1 MKIFNLIFALAIC
14 CCFVACSDMEDP
26 IDQTELSVE
35 DRTVDVCRRLLNM
48 VPGNTPPNCND
59 NLGITIV
66 DYDLSSGQCCMTVEF
81 PDEGPWSWCMI
92 GPQTGPDF
100 TAPLVNVIGTG
111 NNGPVYQ
118 YKICV
123 DAGAAS
129 NTLIGFENRN
139 TGDCQA
145 LDVTG
150 C

>member
-100 TAPLVNVIGTG
+100 LANPVFNGVNNT
-111 NNGPVYQ
+111 PVYQ
-118 YKICV
+118 SQICV
-123 DAGAAS
+123 DQGPAS
-129 NTLIGFENRN
+129 NTWIGFENQN
-139 TGDCQA
+139 NQCQSFNI
-145 LDVTG
+145 TG